1 MPELRTPEDVRQEIF
16 KNVVEGRRGP
26 EAQYEAELKAE
37 HADDEYEAAVDQAY
51 LAAEGT
57 VDERKATARLSAR
70 TQKDT
75 AIIARA
81 ELNRVRAKIRQ
92 LDNSTVAWQATLKSI
107 QAEGA

>member
-1 MPELRTPEDVRQEIF
+1 MPDIRTPDDVRAEIF
-16 KNVVEGRRGP
+16 RNIQEGRRGP
-26 EAQYEAELKAE
+26 DAQYDAELKAE
-37 HADDEYEAAVDQAY
+37 RADDLYEATTDQAY
-51 LAAEGT
+51 LDAVGT
-57 VDERKATARLSAR
+57 VDERKATSRLAAREQREA
-70 TQKDT
+70 